1 MYFISYF
8 TYRYALASAVAASG
22 VPALVLSKGHAID
35 QVPEIPLVVSDKVQ
49 ELTKTKQAVIFLRR
63 LKAWAD
69 IQKVF
74 VFFVSLQCFI
84 ILCDDMMILFWSVFL
99 NTHDFISKH

>member
-1 MYFISYF
+1 MIEMVFKFIV
-8 TYRYALASAVAASG
+8 RYALASAVAASG

-63 LKAWAD
+63 LRAWAD
-69 IQKVF
+69 IQKVYF
-74 VFFVSLQCFI
+74 YTYT
-84 ILCDDMMILFWSVFL
+84 LF
-99 NTHDFISKH
+99 